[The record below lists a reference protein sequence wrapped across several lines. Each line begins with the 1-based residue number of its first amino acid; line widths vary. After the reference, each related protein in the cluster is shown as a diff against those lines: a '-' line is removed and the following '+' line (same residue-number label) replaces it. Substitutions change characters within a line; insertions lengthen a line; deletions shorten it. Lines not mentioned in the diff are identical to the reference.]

1 MKIIT
6 IVGARPQIIKAAS
19 FSRVLKENFP
29 EIEEIIVHTGQHYD
43 TNMSQVFFE
52 ELNIPQPTINLQVG
66 SSSHGEQTAVMIQ
79 KIESVLLE
87 HQPNA
92 VVVYGDTNS
101 TLATA
106 VAASKI
112 HVPIVH
118 IEAGLRSFNKKM
130 PEEINRIMC
139 DHASTLLFS
148 PTMTGHQNL
157 INEGFSAD
165 LHKKASADNPNIY
178 HCGDVMYDNSLYFS
192 KLSENQ
198 STILKDLKIDTE
210 PFILATVHRND
221 NTDDS
226 IKINQLFSTF
236 LNIVANH
243 NIKIVLP
250 LHPRTA
256 KMMDKLLEPSL
267 KSQVENSTML
277 KVIPPASFLDIIALE
292 KNAQLVITDSGGVQK
307 EAYFFKKPCIIL
319 RPQTEWVEIV
329 ATKSAVIADT
339 DPEKIL
345 AATKSFLT
353 NSELSFPPV
362 FGDGNA
368 AKFIAEEMINQF
380 S

>member
-6 IVGARPQIIKAAS
+6 IVGARPQIIKAAA
-19 FSRVLKENFP
+19 FSRTLKENFP

-112 HVPIVH
+112 HVPIIH

-148 PTMTGHQNL
+148 PTMTGYQNL

-165 LHKKASADNPNIY
+165 LHEKASADKPNIY

-192 KLSENQ
+192 NLSENQ
-198 STILKDLKIDTE
+198 STILKDLKIDNE

-345 AATKSFLT
+345 AATKSFLM

>member
-1 MKIIT
+1 
-6 IVGARPQIIKAAS
+6 
-19 FSRVLKENFP
+19 
-29 EIEEIIVHTGQHYD
+29 
-43 TNMSQVFFE
+43 
-52 ELNIPQPTINLQVG
+52 
-66 SSSHGEQTAVMIQ
+66 
-79 KIESVLLE
+79 
-87 HQPNA
+87 
-92 VVVYGDTNS
+92 
-101 TLATA
+101 
-106 VAASKI
+106 
-112 HVPIVH
+112 
-118 IEAGLRSFNKKM
+118 
-130 PEEINRIMC
+130 
-139 DHASTLLFS
+139 
-148 PTMTGHQNL
+148 
-157 INEGFSAD
+157 
-165 LHKKASADNPNIY
+165 
-178 HCGDVMYDNSLYFS
+178 MYDNSLYFS
-192 KLSENQ
+192 NLSENQ
-198 STILKDLKIDTE
+198 STILKDLKIDNE
-210 PFILATVHRND
+210 PFILSTVHRND

-345 AATKSFLT
+345 AATKSFLM